1 MFPTTPLTAVLLL
14 IVSATANPLVI
25 RDSPVSLPF
34 VRRFNAVDGRDLVR
48 KDQARA
54 RELASF
60 SQTKRSGSPGNV
72 GISNTGVSYE
82 ANVGIGVPPTFYN
95 MLVDTGSANTWIGA
109 LKPYVP
115 TGSSVPSS
123 DSVCVTY
130 RSGAFC
136 GKEVLETVTLSPT
149 LVVYNQSIGI
159 ASVSSSGGFRG
170 FDGVLGLGPVDLTI
184 GTLSPD
190 STLEVPTV
198 TDNLFLQGT
207 IPADLLSLYFEPATP
222 GTSPASP
229 VKSGELTFGGTDP
242 TKYTGPMTTVP
253 VTTTSPAKRY
263 WGIDGTIVYGAPPP
277 TVSPT
282 ILTSTAGILDS
293 GATLVLLATDAFTRY
308 KSQTGAVLDSTTGLL
323 TITAAQYANLK
334 SLYFVIGGRPFE
346 FTANAQI
353 WPRSLNSLIGGAT
366 SSIYLVINDLGTSTG
381 SGLDFVNGYTFLERF
396 YTAYDTTNSRIG
408 IATTPFTTA
417 TTN

>member
-1 MFPTTPLTAVLLL
+1 MFPTAPLTAVLLL
-14 IVSATANPLVI
+14 VVSAAANPLVI
-25 RDSPVSLPF
+25 RNSPVSLPF
-34 VRRFNAVDGRDLVR
+34 VRRFNFTSARDLIRKDQTRARDLV
-48 KDQARA
+48 AV
-54 RELASF
+54 
-60 SQTKRSGSPGNV
+60 SQVKRSGSPGNV
-72 GISNTGVSYE
+72 AITNTGVSYE

-130 RSGAFC
+130 RSGSFC
-136 GKEVLETVTLSPT
+136 GREVLETVTLSPT

-159 ASVSSSGGFRG
+159 AAEPTSGGFRG

-190 STLEVPTV
+190 SSIAIPTI

-207 IPADLLSLYFEPATP
+207 IPADLLSVSFEPTTPGATP
-222 GTSPASP
+222 A
-229 VKSGELTFGGTDP
+229 KNGELTFGGTDS
-242 TKYTGPMTTVP
+242 TQYTGPMTIVP
-253 VTTTSPAKRY
+253 ITTTPPAKRY

-277 TVSPT
+277 TVAPT

-293 GATLVLLATDAFTRY
+293 GTTLVLLATDAFNRY
-308 KSQTGAVLDSTTGLL
+308 KSQTGAVVDATTGLL
-323 TITAAQYANLK
+323 TITTAQYANLK
-334 SLYFVIGGRPFE
+334 SLYFVIGGTPFE

-366 SSIYLVINDLGTSTG
+366 SSIYLVINDIGTSTG

-396 YTAYDTTNSRIG
+396 YTVYDTTNRRIG

>member
-1 MFPTTPLTAVLLL
+1 MLPTAPLTAVLLL
-14 IVSATANPLVI
+14 I
-25 RDSPVSLPF
+25 
-34 VRRFNAVDGRDLVR
+34 
-48 KDQARA
+48 DQARA

-60 SQTKRSGSPGNV
+60 SRTRRSGTPGNV

-115 TGSSVPSS
+115 
-123 DSVCVTY
+123 DWQHVCVTY

-149 LVVYNQSIGI
+149 LVVYNH
-159 ASVSSSGGFRG
+159 SGGFRG

-190 STLEVPTV
+190 SALAVPTV

-229 VKSGELTFGGTDP
+229 AKSGELTFGGTDP
-242 TKYTGPMTTVP
+242 TKFTDPMTTVP
-253 VTTTSPAKRY
+253 ITATLPAKRY

-293 GATLVLLATDAFTRY
+293 GTTLVLLATDAFARY

-323 TITAAQYANLK
+323 TITTAQYASLK
-334 SLYFVIGGRPFE
+334 SLYFVIGGKPFE

-366 SSIYLVINDLGTSTG
+366 SSIYLVINDIGTSTG

-396 YTAYDTTNSRIG
+396 YTAYDTTNRRIG
-408 IATTPFTTA
+408 IATTPFTIA